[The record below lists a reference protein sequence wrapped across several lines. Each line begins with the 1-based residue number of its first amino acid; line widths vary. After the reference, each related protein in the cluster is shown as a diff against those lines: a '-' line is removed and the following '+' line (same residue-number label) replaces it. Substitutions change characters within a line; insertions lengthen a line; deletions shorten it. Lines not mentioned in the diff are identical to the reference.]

1 MRVRSLNE
9 VIGVVRI
16 GLKSLGFFLHAFL
29 DFQDGR
35 RLRLILQTKNKR
47 EWLST
52 DALFFFSFSF
62 SFIFYLLSFIFIFL
76 FSFFFSKFLLARM
89 SLFYLINFCVLFISL
104 LVLVSTVGFALH
116 VASSRLTCHQ
126 NIQESDSNLIR
137 IINTRKFS
145 FSLSFKLKMISKN
158 KTKTKMDTN
167 KK

>member
-1 MRVRSLNE
+1 LVFFFFSFSFFSVFDRSQCPVSNQRNQTTCHGWRGGCKRVRVRSLNE

-62 SFIFYLLSFIFIFL
+62 IFYLLSLFFSFL
-76 FSFFFSKFLLARM
+76 FFFLNFFWPGCLYSIWLIFV
-89 SLFYLINFCVLFISL
+89 FYLFLFWFWFLQLAL
-104 LVLVSTVGFALH
+104 LCMLH
-116 VASSRLTCHQ
+116 LL
-126 NIQESDSNLIR
+126 D
-137 IINTRKFS
+137 
-145 FSLSFKLKMISKN
+145 
-158 KTKTKMDTN
+158 
-167 KK
+167 

>member
-62 SFIFYLLSFIFIFL
+62 IFYLLSLFFSFL
-76 FSFFFSKFLLARM
+76 FFFSKFLLARM